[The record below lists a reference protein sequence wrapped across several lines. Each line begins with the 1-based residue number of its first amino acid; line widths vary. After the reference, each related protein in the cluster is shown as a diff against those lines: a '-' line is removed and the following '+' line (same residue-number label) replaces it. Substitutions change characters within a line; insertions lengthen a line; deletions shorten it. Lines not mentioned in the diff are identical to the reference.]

1 MASVGRMALDS
12 YVRETA
18 AAGEQRHGH
27 GVQPVAD
34 RSVREPGAGPRVGAL
49 QNDPELEAGQHDV
62 PVERVGAAVADG
74 GVRGDDL
81 ADRPNVARLP
91 QRAAHLHGLVPVGDA
106 GHEPAEVDQRVA
118 NRGHLP
124 VEHRSDPGLARV
136 HQQVAEVKVAVH
148 QPGRLVRRLVAGQER
163 RQFIHAGQRLTRVPG
178 HAPVALPFRLPAG
191 HLPAQ
196 EPVRAPEVRQPHG
209 NVVDAPDPRQLGGG
223 FPAQLGPS
231 GGGRGVGRQP
241 HHRVDPIHRAHDHE
255 RDAEHGLVRAR
266 RGPARVRHVGAGQ
279 RLEYP
284 RLAQD
289 YLSSPRPR
297 VPRRTAQHV
306 ARAGPAEPDQQVLRA
321 SLELDQVLDR
331 PGREALRI
339 KPARQRADIDQVDQR
354 STTKRQGWSQAPEDI
369 SFTVTSPEGERMYAR
384 QHALEHPGQPAI
396 IMGTS
401 GESVTF
407 AEYEARCNQ
416 IAHLLRS
423 AGLQRGDHIAVF
435 MENSIPML
443 EIEGAA
449 ERTGLYY
456 TLINSYLAPDEV
468 AYIITNSSSRLL
480 FSSAAKREVAEQA
493 AAKCPQLERM
503 LMTGPDVPPDGWESF
518 DDAVAGFPGDPVPD
532 ESLGAAMLYSSGT
545 TGQPKGVLRDLPTVA
560 PSEPLP
566 VMLFVRAMFGFR
578 DGMTYLNPAPLYHS
592 APQASVAASLR
603 MGCTTVGMEHVDAEQ
618 WLVLVDQHQVT
629 NCQMVPVMF
638 SRLLRLPEETRARY
652 DTSSLECIVHA
663 AAPCPVHAKKAM
675 IAWLG
680 PVITEYY
687 GATEANGFT
696 FCDSAQWLAHPG
708 TVGRA
713 ILGELLILDDE
724 GRQRPVGM
732 DGTIW
737 FRGATAFEYFQDPA
751 KTEQGR
757 TSDGTTS
764 TVGDVA

>member
-1 MASVGRMALDS
+1 
-12 YVRETA
+12 
-18 AAGEQRHGH
+18 
-27 GVQPVAD
+27 
-34 RSVREPGAGPRVGAL
+34 
-49 QNDPELEAGQHDV
+49 
-62 PVERVGAAVADG
+62 
-74 GVRGDDL
+74 
-81 ADRPNVARLP
+81 
-91 QRAAHLHGLVPVGDA
+91 
-106 GHEPAEVDQRVA
+106 
-118 NRGHLP
+118 
-124 VEHRSDPGLARV
+124 
-136 HQQVAEVKVAVH
+136 
-148 QPGRLVRRLVAGQER
+148 
-163 RQFIHAGQRLTRVPG
+163 
-178 HAPVALPFRLPAG
+178 
-191 HLPAQ
+191 
-196 EPVRAPEVRQPHG
+196 
-209 NVVDAPDPRQLGGG
+209 
-223 FPAQLGPS
+223 
-231 GGGRGVGRQP
+231 
-241 HHRVDPIHRAHDHE
+241 
-255 RDAEHGLVRAR
+255 
-266 RGPARVRHVGAGQ
+266 
-279 RLEYP
+279 
-284 RLAQD
+284 
-289 YLSSPRPR
+289 
-297 VPRRTAQHV
+297 
-306 ARAGPAEPDQQVLRA
+306 
-321 SLELDQVLDR
+321 
-331 PGREALRI
+331 
-339 KPARQRADIDQVDQR
+339 
-354 STTKRQGWSQAPEDI
+354 
-369 SFTVTSPEGERMYAR
+369 MYAR

-493 AAKCPQLERM
+493 AAKCSQLERM

-545 TGQPKGVLRDLPTVA
+545 TGQPKGVLRNLPDA
-560 PSEPLP
+560 EPGEPLP

-592 APQASVAASLR
+592 APQASVSASLR
-603 MGCTTVGMEHVDAEQ
+603 MGCTTVVMEHFEPEQ
-618 WLVLVDQHQVT
+618 WLALVERYQVT

-638 SRLLRLPEETRARY
+638 SRLLRLNEDTRARH
-652 DTSSLECIVHA
+652 DTASLECIVHA
-663 AAPCPVHAKKAM
+663 AAPCPVHVKKAM
-675 IAWLG
+675 IDWLG
-680 PVITEYY
+680 PIITEYY

-724 GRQRPVGM
+724 GRQRPAGA

-737 FRGATAFEYFQDPA
+737 FRGATAFTYFQDPG

-764 TVGDVA
+764 TVGDVGHLDAEGYLYLTDRKSYMIISGGVNIYPQETENLLSGHPAVLDVAVIGVPNDDLGEEVKAVVQLVDPAAAGPDLEQELITYCRDRLTHFKCPRTVDFVGELPRSATGKLYKRLLRDEYWKGHQTPIV